1 MPFNVMNITF
11 PTRLKTRFSCCHGFF
26 YQFIIFQ
33 DVKTLKDLQENNFL
47 CMHQQ
52 FGCGQWN
59 GLNFNV

>member
-1 MPFNVMNITF
+1 MD
-11 PTRLKTRFSCCHGFF
+11 FF

-33 DVKTLKDLQENNFL
+33 DIKSLKDLQENIFL

-59 GLNFNV
+59 GLKFNV